1 MSTYEIVVQ
10 GSVRGALSR
19 ALDGFD
25 VVPGHVGTTHFRG
38 VVADQ
43 RELHT
48 VLRRI
53 SSCNLQLTSVQRIDD
68 TLVEGDATGAAAAER
83 PDGDL
88 A

>member
-10 GSVRGALSR
+10 GTVRGALSR
-19 ALDGFD
+19 AFDGFD
-25 VVPGHVGTTHFRG
+25 VVPGHPGTTHLRG

-53 SSCNLQLTSVQRIDD
+53 SSCNLQLTSVQRI
-68 TLVEGDATGAAAAER
+68 EDALDEKGPGG
-83 PDGDL
+83 PDG
-88 A
+88 

>member
-1 MSTYEIVVQ
+1 
-10 GSVRGALSR
+10 
-19 ALDGFD
+19 
-25 VVPGHVGTTHFRG
+25 VGTTHFRG

-68 TLVEGDATGAAAAER
+68 TLDEQGTSG
-83 PDGDL
+83 PDG
-88 A
+88 

>member
-1 MSTYEIVVQ
+1 
-10 GSVRGALSR
+10 
-19 ALDGFD
+19 

-53 SSCNLQLTSVQRIDD
+53 SSCNLQLTSVRRIDD
-68 TLVEGDATGAAAAER
+68 ALLEGDATGAER

>member
-10 GSVRGALSR
+10 GTVRGALSR
-19 ALDGFD
+19 AFDGFD
-25 VVPGHVGTTHFRG
+25 VVPGHAGTTHLRG

-53 SSCNLQLTSVQRIDD
+53 SS
-68 TLVEGDATGAAAAER
+68 
-83 PDGDL
+83 
-88 A
+88 

>member
-1 MSTYEIVVQ
+1 VTTYEIVVQ

-19 ALDGFD
+19 ALEGFD
-25 VVPGHVGTTHFRG
+25 VVPDDPGRTRFRG

-43 RELHT
+43 RELHS

-68 TLVEGDATGAAAAER
+68 TFDDTRTSG
-83 PDGDL
+83 
-88 A
+88 

>member
-10 GSVRGALSR
+10 GSVRGVLSR

-25 VVPGHVGTTHFRG
+25 VVPGDAGTTHFRG

-48 VLRRI
+48 ALRQI
-53 SSCNLQLTSVQRIDD
+53 SSCNLQLTSVQRIDE
-68 TLVEGDATGAAAAER
+68 TLGERATGG
-83 PDGDL
+83 PGG
-88 A
+88 

>member
-10 GSVRGALSR
+10 GSVRGVLSR

-25 VVPGHVGTTHFRG
+25 VVPGGAGTTHFRG

-48 VLRRI
+48 ALRRI
-53 SSCNLQLTSVQRIDD
+53 SSCNLQLTSIQRID
-68 TLVEGDATGAAAAER
+68 EGPSERGTGG
-83 PDGDL
+83 PGG
-88 A
+88 

>member
-1 MSTYEIVVQ
+1 VSTYEIVVQ
-10 GSVRGALSR
+10 GSIRGALSR

-25 VVPGHVGTTHFRG
+25 VVPGLAGTTHFRG

-68 TLVEGDATGAAAAER
+68 TLDEGGTGG
-83 PDGDL
+83 PGG
-88 A
+88 

>member
-1 MSTYEIVVQ
+1 MTYEIVVR

-19 ALDGFD
+19 VLDGFD
-25 VVPGHVGTTHFRG
+25 VVPGPVGSTHFRG

-53 SSCNLQLTSVQRIDD
+53 SSCNLQLTSVQRVSD
-68 TLVEGDATGAAAAER
+68 TPDAG
-83 PDGDL
+83 PDGRTPGPPAD
-88 A
+88 AAG

>member
-1 MSTYEIVVQ
+1 MGPRSVSTYEIVVQ
-10 GSVRGALSR
+10 GTVRGALSR

-25 VVPGHVGTTHFRG
+25 VVPGCPGTTLFRG

-53 SSCNLQLTSVQRIDD
+53 SSCNLQLTSVQRVKDD
-68 TLVEGDATGAAAAER
+68 LDVGGAGG
-83 PDGDL
+83 PPG
-88 A
+88 

>member
-1 MSTYEIVVQ
+1 VDHASVSTYEIVVQ
-10 GSVRGALSR
+10 GRVRGALSR
-19 ALDGFD
+19 AFDGFD
-25 VVPGHVGTTHFRG
+25 VVPGHEGTTSLRG

-68 TLVEGDATGAAAAER
+68 TLDEGGSRDPG
-83 PDGDL
+83 G
-88 A
+88 

>member
-25 VVPGHVGTTHFRG
+25 VVPGYVGTTHFRG
-38 VVADQ
+38 EVADQ
-43 RELHT
+43 RALHT

-68 TLVEGDATGAAAAER
+68 VLGEGGIGG
-83 PDGDL
+83 PDG
-88 A
+88 